1 MNIRRLLL
9 DVDKAKEQ
17 PSLLDIAEAVEK
29 VPGVA
34 GANIAVDDVDME
46 TVGMQITVEG
56 ENIDHEALVA
66 AIEKT
71 GAAVHSIDE
80 VIVGSRII
88 ERSKS
93 IPRDR

>member
-17 PSLLDIAEAVEK
+17 PSLLDIAEVIEK
-29 VPGVA
+29 VSGIEA
-34 GANIAVDDVDME
+34 ANIAVDDVDME

-56 ENIDHEALVA
+56 ENIDHEALVN

-71 GAAVHSIDE
+71 GAAVHGIDE
-80 VIVGSRII
+80 VIVGNRII
-88 ERSKS
+88 ERSRS
-93 IPRDR
+93 IPRDK

>member
-17 PSLLDIAEAVEK
+17 PSLLDIAEVIEKIQGVE
-29 VPGVA
+29 

-56 ENIDHEALVA
+56 ENIDHEAIVA
-66 AIEKT
+66 AIEKA

-80 VIVGSRII
+80 VIVGNKVV
-88 ERSKS
+88 ERSSS

>member
-17 PSLLDIAEAVEK
+17 PSLLDIAEVIEKIQGVE
-29 VPGVA
+29 

-66 AIEKT
+66 AIEKA

-80 VIVGSRII
+80 VIVGNKVV
-88 ERSKS
+88 ERSSS